1 MPMNASAAPSETS
14 IILIVDDD
22 RFMRMQLRQCLE
34 RERYQVIEA
43 INGEKGLEAYKT
55 NQPNL
60 VLLDALMPVMDG
72 FECCSQIMTH
82 PGAEHTPVL
91 MITGLE
97 DQQSVDRAF
106 EVGASDYV
114 TKPIHWAVLRQRVKR
129 LLHQARLQRQLE
141 EANERLK
148 QLVSLDGLTQ
158 VANRRRFDEYLDQEW
173 RRMAREELPI
183 SLVLC
188 DIDFFKRFNDTYG
201 HQAGDRCLQQ
211 VAQSLMHAARRPADL
226 VARYGGEEFA
236 VILPNTKAHGA
247 VQVAEEMRSQVR
259 SLAIAHADSPVSSL
273 VTLSLGVVSILPQL
287 EIPVASLIAT
297 ADKALYQAK
306 AQGRDRVVYSQPLS

>member
-1 MPMNASAAPSETS
+1 MNTSAVKPEPC

-22 RFMRMQLRQCLE
+22 PFMRLQLLRCLE
-34 RERYQVIEA
+34 RESYQVVEA
-43 INGEKGLEAYKT
+43 TNGQQGLDAYKSDR
-55 NQPNL
+55 PNL
-60 VLLDALMPVMDG
+60 VLLDAIMPIMDG
-72 FECCSQIMTH
+72 FECCAQITAL
-82 PGAEHTPVL
+82 PGAEYTPIL

-97 DQQSVDRAF
+97 DQKSVDQAF
-106 EVGASDYV
+106 AVGASDYV
-114 TKPIHWAVLRQRVKR
+114 TKPIHWAVLRQRVRR
-129 LLHQARLQRQLE
+129 LLHQTRLQKQLE

-173 RRMAREELPI
+173 RRMAREQLPL
-183 SLVLC
+183 SLILG

-211 VAQSLMHAARRPADL
+211 VAKALVEAARRPADL

-236 VILPNTKAHGA
+236 VVLPNTDAQGA
-247 VQVAEEMRSQVR
+247 VQVAGEMRSCVQDLR
-259 SLAIAHADSPVSSL
+259 IAHADSPVSSI
-273 VTLSLGVVSILPQL
+273 VTLSLGVVSTVPDRQVPL
-287 EIPVASLIAT
+287 EYLISA

-306 AQGRDRVVYSQPLS
+306 AQGRDRIRYYRPYSK